1 MKEGSDIVYYGN
13 RPEQR
18 NPAAIIERGGIR
30 TNLEDNISINIAPR
44 WEIIPKLIV
53 RGQYSYRISSSAQRD
68 EREAYN
74 FLITILVH
82 FYKHGERVMEL
93 PKIVQVITIW
103 VEQPNIHLKSESIAC
118 SLLPVIIKN

>member
-82 FYKHGERVMEL
+82 FTNMGSEL
-93 PKIVQVITIW
+93 WSFQRSFK
-103 VEQPNIHLKSESIAC
+103 
-118 SLLPVIIKN
+118 LLLFGWNSRIYI

>member
-74 FLITILVH
+74 FFDYNSGAFLQTWGASYGASKDRSSYYYLGGTAEYTFEKRKHRLFTIAG
-82 FYKHGERVMEL
+82 YNQE
-93 PKIVQVITIW
+93 
-103 VEQPNIHLKSESIAC
+103 
-118 SLLPVIIKN
+118 